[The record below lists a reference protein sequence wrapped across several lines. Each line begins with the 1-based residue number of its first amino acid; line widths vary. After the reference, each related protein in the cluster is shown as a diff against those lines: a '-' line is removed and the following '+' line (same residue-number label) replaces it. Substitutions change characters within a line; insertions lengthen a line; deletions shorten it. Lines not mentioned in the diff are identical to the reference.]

1 MNTYYFKRT
10 CHGNSQFNH
19 GSAVF
24 KVETSADLATA
35 FRDQQAKLGGL
46 KFGCCQLGVIT
57 QSQYEALAYSQD
69 SRLRV
74 TRR

>member
-1 MNTYYFKRT
+1 MSTHYFKRT
-10 CHGNSQFNH
+10 CHSHLSKH

-24 KVETSADLATA
+24 KVETSADLSTA
-35 FRDQQAKLGGL
+35 YHEQKAKLGGL

-69 SRLRV
+69 SSLHV